1 MFIFIRNAARE
12 YAWGD
17 TGAIPAI
24 LGEPE
29 TGAPQAELWLGTHVD
44 DPAELAHD
52 AGDAETLLDLIQG
65 DVDKYGVDGA
75 GLPFL
80 LKVLGIGKPLS
91 LQAHPDRSQAIEGF
105 ERENNLGIS
114 RTAPERNYRDTN
126 HKPEVVVALNDNV
139 LTLVGFRS
147 LSEVVAELRSTAA
160 RAGEEAEPLA
170 DLADW
175 LEAGD
180 GRAAG
185 GSRAA
190 EQIRHDFLA
199 WVFAG
204 GEAVREALAALS
216 ECVDAFSDET
226 RRRALRALFAV
237 HADDPGVLVS
247 LLLHCVALK
256 QGEALYVPPRN
267 LHAYLSGV
275 AIEVM
280 ASSDNVLRAGLTTK
294 HVDVPELERVI
305 TFDELPDPRIS
316 GQTVAPGV
324 TLWQPDVP
332 DFSVRRV
339 QLGHGVDSAELA
351 AEYPLVLICTEGKA
365 VAQRSDDGLDE
376 FANLARGQA
385 LYVSAGEAV
394 TFTGIGELFVATVG
408 ETWK

>member
-1 MFIFIRNAARE
+1 MFIFIRNAARA

-17 TGAIPAI
+17 TASIPAI

-29 TGAPQAELWLGTHVD
+29 TGKPQAEVWLGTHID
-44 DPAELAHD
+44 DPAELSHD
-52 AGDAETLLDLIQG
+52 AGGAETLLDLVQS

-91 LQAHPDRSQAIEGF
+91 LQAHPNRAQAIEGF
-105 ERENNLGIS
+105 ERENALGIQ

-126 HKPEVVVALNDNV
+126 HKPEVVVALSDDFSA
-139 LTLVGFRS
+139 LAGFRA
-147 LSEVVAELRSTAA
+147 LDEVVAELRALSAQVGDA
-160 RAGEEAEPLA
+160 AEPLT

-175 LEAGD
+175 LGAGD
-180 GRAAG
+180 ER
-185 GSRAA
+185 SA
-190 EQIRHDFLA
+190 EQIRRDVLNWA
-199 WVFAG
+199 FAG
-204 GEAVREALAALS
+204 GDAVQDALAALHAS
-216 ECVDAFSDET
+216 IESLTDAT
-226 RRRALRALFAV
+226 RKRSLQALFAEYPN
-237 HADDPGVLVS
+237 DPGILVS
-247 LLLHCVALK
+247 LLLHCIALK
-256 QGEALYVPPRN
+256 QGEALYLPPRN
-267 LHAYLSGV
+267 VHAYLSGV

-280 ASSDNVLRAGLTTK
+280 ASSDNVLRAGLTAK
-294 HVDVPELERVI
+294 HVDVPELERVV
-305 TFDELPDPRIS
+305 TFEALADPRIV
-316 GQTVAPGV
+316 GETVAPGV

-394 TFTGIGELFVATVG
+394 TFTGNGELFVATVG
-408 ETWK
+408 ETWN